1 MGVLFWLMVIFLV
14 CFTVKTTFDYCT
26 SDRFK
31 SNLSKY
37 WMSLVEKT
45 LESMQNNILV
55 ANIIV
60 SWMSVLIY
68 LSYET

>member
-1 MGVLFWLMVIFLV
+1 MGVLFCLMVIFLV
-14 CFTVKTTFDYCT
+14 CFTVKTAFDYWT

-55 ANIIV
+55 ANLIV